1 MNGGF
6 LLPKITTP
14 VILTGMKPLSLSR
27 PHLIILVGIPGAGK
41 SYFGERFGN
50 TFKAPVINQGKL
62 QKELFGE
69 LRDDVH
75 EAELADQVARTM
87 LSELVKTGATIVY
100 DGPTDSRVKRQEL
113 IRFAHSV
120 DYSPVMVW
128 VQTDSSEA
136 ARRATNRRK
145 ADGFLT
151 EAQFDSAVRHFTIPN
166 QNEHAVVISGKHT
179 YTTQLKNVL
188 KHLTST
194 REAEPVAPPT
204 PRPNASGDI
213 RPVRRRPI
221 IR

>member
-1 MNGGF
+1 
-6 LLPKITTP
+6 
-14 VILTGMKPLSLSR
+14 MKPLSLSR
-27 PHLIILVGIPGAGK
+27 PHLIIMVGIPGAGK

-69 LRDDVH
+69 VRDAAQEVEITDK
-75 EAELADQVARTM
+75 VARTM
-87 LSELVKTGATIVY
+87 LDELVKTGATIVY
-100 DGPTDSRVKRQEL
+100 DGPTDSRVSRQEL
-113 IRFAHSV
+113 VRFAHSV
-120 DYSPVMVW
+120 DYLPVMVW

-151 EAQFDSAVRHFTIPN
+151 EQQFDTAVRQFTIPN
-166 QNEHAVVISGKHT
+166 QSERAVVISGKHT
-179 YTTQLKNVL
+179 YPTQLKNVL
-188 KHLTST
+188 THLAST
-194 REAEPVAPPT
+194 REAEPTAPPPK

-213 RPVRRRPI
+213 RPAPRRRPV